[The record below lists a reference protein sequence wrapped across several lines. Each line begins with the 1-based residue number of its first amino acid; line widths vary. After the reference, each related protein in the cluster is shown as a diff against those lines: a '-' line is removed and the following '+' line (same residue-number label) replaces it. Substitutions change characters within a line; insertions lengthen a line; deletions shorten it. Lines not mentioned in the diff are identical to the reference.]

1 MSGSVEQELSLISSK
16 TALSARQSRALSF
29 CRVGTIGF
37 AAVLVVFALSHVAA
51 EAKLSAQSKDRAGQ
65 PAKDPHTQPAQSR
78 DRHGQPAQSKDRPG
92 QPAKDLHTQP
102 AQSKDRP
109 GQPAKG
115 LHTEPAQSKDRPG
128 QPAKDLHT
136 QPTQS
141 KERPG
146 QPPKDVHTQPAQS
159 KERHGQPA
167 QSKDLHT
174 QPTQSKDR
182 PGQPAQSKDRHAQP
196 VQAKDHHAH
205 PAQSKDRHAQPAQS
219 KDRHTQPAKSKD
231 RDAQRAADRHSVHR
245 PSPSRLLHGPDFNPP
260 YADILVDDNSG
271 QVLHETNPDSPRH
284 PASLTK
290 IMTLYLLFEQL
301 EAKKFNLDSRL
312 QVSAHAAAQAPT
324 KLGLKPNETITVED
338 AIKAIVTRSANDAAV
353 VIAEAIAGSESD
365 FAALMTRE
373 AQMLGM
379 VNTVY
384 VNASGLPADAQI
396 TTAREQALLGRAIQ
410 ERFSEYSHYFAIP
423 CFQYHGIEISN
434 HNALLREMQGVDG
447 IKTGYTEASGY
458 NLVASMRRDGRHL
471 IGVVLGERS
480 NGARDARMRKLIE
493 DHLSKAALTRTAPSI
508 VPAIQDHSPQET
520 YNAMKTKAGLGSA
533 GP

>member
-1 MSGSVEQELSLISSK
+1 MHLFGKEHMSVAIERNPNLTSSK
-16 TALSARQSRALSF
+16 PALSAGRDGALSF
-29 CRVGTIGF
+29 CRVGTIGL
-37 AAVLVVFALSHVAA
+37 AAFLAVFALSHVAA
-51 EAKLSAQSKDRAGQ
+51 EAGLAPQSKDRHAEL
-65 PAKDPHTQPAQSR
+65 
-78 DRHGQPAQSKDRPG
+78 QSKDRH
-92 QPAKDLHTQP
+92 A
-102 AQSKDRP
+102 
-109 GQPAKG
+109 
-115 LHTEPAQSKDRPG
+115 EPAQSKDRHAEPV
-128 QPAKDLHT
+128 
-136 QPTQS
+136 QS
-141 KERPG
+141 K
-146 QPPKDVHTQPAQS
+146 D
-159 KERHGQPA
+159 RHAEPA
-167 QSKDLHT
+167 QSKDRHAEPVRSKDRHA
-174 QPTQSKDR
+174 QPAQPKDRYAQPGQPKDRNAEPAQSKNRHAQPPQSKDRHAEPTQSKDR
-182 PGQPAQSKDRHAQP
+182 HTQPAQSKDRHAQP
-196 VQAKDHHAH
+196 VRSKDRHAQ
-205 PAQSKDRHAQPAQS
+205 PGQSKDRHAQPAQS
-219 KDRHTQPAKSKD
+219 KDL
-231 RDAQRAADRHSVHR
+231 DAQPAADRHSAR
-245 PSPSRLLHGPDFNPP
+245 RRSPNRVLHGPDFNPP
-260 YADILVDDNSG
+260 YADILIDDNSG
-271 QVLHETNPDSPRH
+271 QVLHEANPDSPRH

-301 EAKKFNLDSRL
+301 EAKKFSLDSRL

-338 AIKAIVTRSANDAAV
+338 AIKAMVTRSANDAAV
-353 VIAEAIAGSESD
+353 VIAEAIAGSDSD

-410 ERFSEYSHYFAIP
+410 ERFPEYSRYFAIP

-434 HNALLREMQGVDG
+434 HNALLREMRGVDG

-480 NGARDARMRKLIE
+480 NGARDARMRQLIE